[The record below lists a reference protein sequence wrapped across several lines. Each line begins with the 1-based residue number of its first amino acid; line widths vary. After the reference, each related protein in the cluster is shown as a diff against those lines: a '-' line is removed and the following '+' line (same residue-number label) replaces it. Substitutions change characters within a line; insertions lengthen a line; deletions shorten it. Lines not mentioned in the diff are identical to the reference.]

1 MKNILLSFLLFVC
14 SIISTDTLY
23 AQNKSADIKRI
34 ITLTKAE
41 DYVRSFSKIMTQK
54 LQSTFQDQFKNVKNK
69 AQVNTFMTKVQREV
83 SVMFDNILKND
94 MEDIFGKLFTDAE
107 IKEILAFYESPTG
120 KKLLNTT
127 TTPLSQQITKLIEK
141 KYTPHLTLTLQNEAR
156 KVSQSK

>member
-1 MKNILLSFLLFVC
+1 MKNILLSFLFFVC

-94 MEDIFGKLFTDAE
+94 MEDMFGKLFTESE

-120 KKLLNTT
+120 KKLLNITN
-127 TTPLSQQITKLIEK
+127 PLSQQITKLIEK
-141 KYTPHLTLTLQNEAR
+141 KYTPQLTLTLQNEAR
-156 KVSQSK
+156 KVTQSK

>member
-1 MKNILLSFLLFVC
+1 MKNILLSFLFFAC

-23 AQNKSADIKRI
+23 AQSKSADIKRI

-94 MEDIFGKLFTDAE
+94 MEDMFGKLFTDSE

-120 KKLLNTT
+120 KKLLNITN
-127 TTPLSQQITKLIEK
+127 PLSQQITKLIEK
-141 KYTPHLTLTLQNEAR
+141 KYTPQLTLTLQNEAR
-156 KVSQSK
+156 KVTQSK

>member
-23 AQNKSADIKRI
+23 AQSKSTDIKRI

-94 MEDIFGKLFTDAE
+94 MEDMFGKLFTDSE

-120 KKLLNTT
+120 KKLLNITN
-127 TTPLSQQITKLIEK
+127 PLSQQITKLIEK
-141 KYTPHLTLTLQNEAR
+141 KYTPQLTLTLQNEAR
-156 KVSQSK
+156 KVTQSK

>member
-14 SIISTDTLY
+14 SAISTDTLY

-94 MEDIFGKLFTDAE
+94 MEDIFGKLFTDSE

-120 KKLLNTT
+120 KKLLNITN
-127 TTPLSQQITKLIEK
+127 PLSQQITKLIEK
-141 KYTPHLTLTLQNEAR
+141 KYTPQLTLTLQNEAR
-156 KVSQSK
+156 KVTQSK

>member
-23 AQNKSADIKRI
+23 AQSKSADIKRI

-41 DYVRSFSKIMTQK
+41 DYVRSFSKVMTQK

-94 MEDIFGKLFTDAE
+94 MEDMFGKLFTDSE

-120 KKLLNTT
+120 KKLLNITN
-127 TTPLSQQITKLIEK
+127 PLSQQITKLIEK
-141 KYTPHLTLTLQNEAR
+141 KYTPQLTLTLQNEAR
-156 KVSQSK
+156 KVTQSK

>member
-94 MEDIFGKLFTDAE
+94 MEDMFGKLFTDSE

-120 KKLLNTT
+120 KKLLNITN
-127 TTPLSQQITKLIEK
+127 PLSQQITKLIEK
-141 KYTPHLTLTLQNEAR
+141 KYTPQLTLTLQNEAR
-156 KVSQSK
+156 KVTQSK

>member
-1 MKNILLSFLLFVC
+1 MKNILLSFLFFVC

-23 AQNKSADIKRI
+23 AQSKSTDIKRI

-94 MEDIFGKLFTDAE
+94 MEDMFGKLFTDSE

-120 KKLLNTT
+120 KKLLNITN
-127 TTPLSQQITKLIEK
+127 PLSQQITKLIEK
-141 KYTPHLTLTLQNEAR
+141 KYTPQLTLTLQNEAR
-156 KVSQSK
+156 KVTQSK

>member
-1 MKNILLSFLLFVC
+1 MKNILLSFLFFVC

-94 MEDIFGKLFTDAE
+94 MEDMFGKLFTDSE

-120 KKLLNTT
+120 KKLLNITN
-127 TTPLSQQITKLIEK
+127 PLSQQITKLIEK
-141 KYTPHLTLTLQNEAR
+141 KYTPQLTLTLQNEAR
-156 KVSQSK
+156 KVTQSK

>member
-94 MEDIFGKLFTDAE
+94 MEDIFGKLFTDSE

-120 KKLLNTT
+120 KKLLNITN
-127 TTPLSQQITKLIEK
+127 PLSQQITKLIEK
-141 KYTPHLTLTLQNEAR
+141 KYTPQLTLTLQNEAR
-156 KVSQSK
+156 KVTQSK